1 MSAPPPSPPSFPSQ
15 SGDAD
20 GRPAVRLAR
29 RSGGPAFI
37 PPDLSRAL
45 ADVDTHAMPRR
56 VSHPSRPTQPPTTD
70 VPDRWIVER
79 PTARVD
85 SAPIGSGGARAGQR
99 RAIPRVHAHTRA
111 ESPVSH
117 PAESPAAHGTSRR
130 VPPWM
135 ARLALVAVVLAVAL
149 RAGLASAAFMAPGGE
164 IAGWSRLPVARCAL
178 CAPSNTAGRA
188 ARPAQA
194 QPPTPAEYAA
204 TLADRLSLDDA
215 LGQMMLVQF
224 TGLEPTP
231 DVIQMVNQQ
240 GAGGVLFFGGNIASA
255 DQIRATTAQLQQIAP
270 VPLLMAVDQE
280 GGPVNRFQSIAGDLP
295 ASATLTTPADATAR
309 GTQDAGI
316 LHRYGFNLD
325 LAPVVDVGTANPEL
339 TGRTFGDTPD
349 RVATMAGAY
358 LSGLQAAGSVAG
370 TLKHFPGLGATVTDP
385 HIGLPVL
392 SRSRGEWEATD
403 LAPYRLLLQRGDVR
417 AIMVTHEMLPAVDS
431 NLPASLSPAVVS
443 GVLRDELGF
452 DGVIVTDS
460 LYMGALNVRWSIP
473 QAAVLAV
480 EAGSD
485 LLIGPYDPQLV
496 SDSRDALKQAIAS
509 GAITRARITA
519 SVRRIL
525 TLKLQLGLIPMPRQ
539 QAGGSA
545 TVTSTPTPPPAPSP
559 QASATS
565 PGDALLPNKATA

>member
-1 MSAPPPSPPSFPSQ
+1 MSAPPPTFPSGPGP
-15 SGDAD
+15 GDAD
-20 GRPAVRLAR
+20 GRPGVRLAR

-45 ADVDTHAMPRR
+45 ADVDTHAMPQRT
-56 VSHPSRPTQPPTTD
+56 SHPSRPTQPPTSD
-70 VPDRWIVER
+70 ALDPWIVES

-85 SAPIGSGGARAGQR
+85 SAPIGSGGARAGQSR
-99 RAIPRVHAHTRA
+99 MMPRVHGRVRMAPPVLQAA
-111 ESPVSH
+111 EHSATYPNSW
-117 PAESPAAHGTSRR
+117 R
-130 VPPWM
+130 VPPWL
-135 ARLALVAVVLAVAL
+135 ARLALVAAVLAVAL
-149 RAGLASAAFMAPGGE
+149 RAGLASGALMAPGGD

-178 CAPSNTAGRA
+178 CASSNTAGRA
-188 ARPAQA
+188 AQPAQA

-215 LGQMMLVQF
+215 LGQMMMVQF
-224 TGLEPTP
+224 TGLELTP
-231 DVIQMVNQQ
+231 DAIQMINQQ

-255 DQIRATTAQLQQIAP
+255 GQIRTTTAQLQQIAP

-280 GGPVNRFQSIAGDLP
+280 GGPVNRFQSIVGALP
-295 ASATLTTPADATAR
+295 AAATLATPADATAR
-309 GTQDAGI
+309 GKQDAGI

-339 TGRTFGDTPD
+339 AGRTFGDTPD
-349 RVATMAGAY
+349 RVAAMAGAY
-358 LSGLQAAGSVAG
+358 LDGLQASGSVAG

-385 HIGLPVL
+385 HIGLPAL
-392 SRSRGEWEATD
+392 NRSRAEWEATD
-403 LAPYRLLLQRGDVR
+403 LAPYQLLLQRGDVR
-417 AIMVTHEMLPAVDS
+417 AIMVTHEMLPALDRD
-431 NLPASLSPAVVS
+431 LPTSLSPAVVT

-460 LYMGALNVRWSIP
+460 LYMGALNVRWSIS

-485 LLIGPYDPQLV
+485 LLIGPYNPQIV
-496 SDSRDALKQAIAS
+496 SETRDALKQAIAS
-509 GAITRARITA
+509 GAITRERITA

-525 TLKLQLGLIPMPRQ
+525 TLKLQLGLIPMPQ

-545 TVTSTPTPPPAPSP
+545 TATATPTPAPPPSP
-559 QASATS
+559 QASAAS
-565 PGDALLPNKATA
+565 PGDALTEQGEKWRV

>member
-1 MSAPPPSPPSFPSQ
+1 MSAPPPSFPSRPGP
-15 SGDAD
+15 GDAD
-20 GRPAVRLAR
+20 GRPGMRLAR

-56 VSHPSRPTQPPTTD
+56 VSYPSRPTQPPASDT
-70 VPDRWIVER
+70 PDPWIAES

-85 SAPIGSGGARAGQR
+85 SAPIGSGGARAGQG
-99 RAIPRVHAHTRA
+99 RAIPRIHGRA
-111 ESPVSH
+111 RMAPLISQAAER
-117 PAESPAAHGTSRR
+117 PATYPNSWR
-130 VPPWM
+130 VPPWL
-135 ARLALVAVVLAVAL
+135 ARVALVAAVLAVAL
-149 RAGLASAAFMAPGGE
+149 RAGLASAALMAPGGD

-188 ARPAQA
+188 AQPAQA
-194 QPPTPAEYAA
+194 QPPTPAEYAV

-215 LGQMMLVQF
+215 LGQMMMVQF

-231 DVIQMVNQQ
+231 DVIQMVNEQ
-240 GAGGVLFFGGNIASA
+240 GAGGVLFFGGNIANA
-255 DQIRATTAQLQQIAP
+255 GQIRTTTAQLQQIAP

-280 GGPVNRFQSIAGDLP
+280 GGPVNRFQSIVGALP
-295 ASATLTTPADATAR
+295 AAATLATPADATAR
-309 GTQDAGI
+309 GKQDAGI

-339 TGRTFGDTPD
+339 AGRTFGDAPE
-349 RVATMAGAY
+349 RVAAMAGAY
-358 LSGLQAAGSVAG
+358 LNGLQASGSVAG

-385 HIGLPVL
+385 HIGLPTL
-392 SRSRGEWEATD
+392 NRSRASWEATD
-403 LAPYRLLLQRGDVR
+403 LAPYRLMLQRGGVR
-417 AIMVTHEMLPAVDS
+417 AIMVSHEMLPAVDP
-431 NLPASLSPAVVS
+431 NLPTSLSPAVVS

-485 LLIGPYDPQLV
+485 LLIGPYNPQLV
-496 SDSRDALKQAIAS
+496 SETRDALKQAIAS
-509 GAITRARITA
+509 GAITRERITA

-545 TVTSTPTPPPAPSP
+545 TATPTPAPSP
-559 QASATS
+559 SPQAFAGN
-565 PGDALLPNKATA
+565 PGDALIPGKAVA

>member
-1 MSAPPPSPPSFPSQ
+1 
-15 SGDAD
+15 
-20 GRPAVRLAR
+20 
-29 RSGGPAFI
+29 
-37 PPDLSRAL
+37 
-45 ADVDTHAMPRR
+45 
-56 VSHPSRPTQPPTTD
+56 
-70 VPDRWIVER
+70 
-79 PTARVD
+79 
-85 SAPIGSGGARAGQR
+85 
-99 RAIPRVHAHTRA
+99 
-111 ESPVSH
+111 
-117 PAESPAAHGTSRR
+117 
-130 VPPWM
+130 
-135 ARLALVAVVLAVAL
+135 
-149 RAGLASAAFMAPGGE
+149 
-164 IAGWSRLPVARCAL
+164 
-178 CAPSNTAGRA
+178 
-188 ARPAQA
+188 
-194 QPPTPAEYAA
+194 
-204 TLADRLSLDDA
+204 
-215 LGQMMLVQF
+215 MMLVQF

-295 ASATLTTPADATAR
+295 AAATLATPADATAR

-431 NLPASLSPAVVS
+431 NLPASLSPAVVT
-443 GVLRDELGF
+443 GVLRNELGF

-519 SVRRIL
+519 SVRRLL

>member
-1 MSAPPPSPPSFPSQ
+1 MSAPPPTFPSGP
-15 SGDAD
+15 GDTD
-20 GRPAVRLAR
+20 GRPGVRLAR

-56 VSHPSRPTQPPTTD
+56 ASHPSRPTQPPASD
-70 VPDRWIVER
+70 APDPWIAES
-79 PTARVD
+79 PTVRVD
-85 SAPIGSGGARAGQR
+85 SAPIGSGDARARQR
-99 RAIPRVHAHTRA
+99 RAIPRVHAQGRA
-111 ESPVSH
+111 APPISQPV
-117 PAESPAAHGTSRR
+117 ARPAAHGASRR
-130 VPPWM
+130 VPPWL
-135 ARLALVAVVLAVAL
+135 ARVALVVAVLAVAL
-149 RAGLASAAFMAPGGE
+149 RPGLASASFMAPGGD
-164 IAGWSRLPVARCAL
+164 IAGWSRLPVARCSL
-178 CAPSNTAGRA
+178 CQPSTTAGHA
-188 ARPAQA
+188 AQPAQA
-194 QPPTPAEYAA
+194 RPPTPAEYAA

-215 LGQMMLVQF
+215 LDQMMMVQF

-240 GAGGVLFFGGNIASA
+240 GAGGVLFFGGNIATA
-255 DQIRATTAQLQQIAP
+255 DQIRATTTQLRRIAP
-270 VPLLMAVDQE
+270 VPLLMTVDQE

-295 ASATLTTPADATAR
+295 AAATLATPADATAR
-309 GTQDAGI
+309 GKQDSDI

-339 TGRTFGDTPD
+339 AGRTFGDTPE
-349 RVATMAGAY
+349 RVAAMAGAY
-358 LSGLQAAGSVAG
+358 LSGLQASGSVAG

-385 HIGLPVL
+385 HIGLPIL
-392 SRSRGEWEATD
+392 NRSRAEWEATD
-403 LAPYRLLLQRGDVR
+403 LAPYRLLLQGGDVR
-417 AIMVTHEMLPAVDS
+417 AIMVSHEMLPALDP
-431 NLPASLSPAVVS
+431 NLPTSLSPAVVS

-485 LLIGPYDPQLV
+485 LLIGPYNPQIV
-496 SDSRDALKQAIAS
+496 SDTRDALKQAIAS
-509 GAITRARITA
+509 GAITRERITA

-525 TLKLQLGLIPMPRQ
+525 TLKIQLGLIPMPQ

-545 TVTSTPTPPPAPSP
+545 TATPTPSPSP
-559 QASATS
+559 QTSAAS
-565 PGDALLPNKATA
+565 PGDALLPRKALA